1 MGMAQ
6 SSMANATK
14 TAGATAKSTLELS
27 GAQWVNRFRD
37 SNSLRNLK
45 TSFRNKA
52 EAFIDALRAAGA
64 TVSIAATYRPPA
76 RAYLMHWSWLIVKR
90 DLDPATVP
98 VMEGVD
104 ISWTHGGV
112 DGKHARAAS
121 VAAAKEMVNGFNMQ
135 SLGVAPALQSR
146 HTVGCGIDMN
156 IRWTGTLAI
165 VDANGTVIK
174 IESYPH
180 SGMNKQLHRVGATY
194 GVIKYNRAGRDEPHW
209 SDNGA

>member
-1 MGMAQ
+1 MGTTQA
-6 SSMANATK
+6 SAANA
-14 TAGATAKSTLELS
+14 AMELS
-27 GAQWVNRFRD
+27 GVRWVNRFRG
-37 SNSLRNLK
+37 SNSLRDLR

-64 TVSIAATYRPPA
+64 TVSIAATFRPPE

-90 DLDPATVP
+90 DLDPAAVP
-98 VMEGVD
+98 TMDGVD
-104 ISWTHGGV
+104 INWMHNGA
-112 DGKHARAAS
+112 DGKYSRTAS
-121 VAAAKEMVNGFNMQ
+121 VAAAREMVNGFNMQ

-146 HTVGCGIDMN
+146 HTAGCGIDMN

-165 VDANGTVIK
+165 ADADGNIIK
-174 IESYPH
+174 IESFPH
-180 SGMNKQLHRVGATY
+180 SGMNKQLHHVGATY